1 MDAGKEYMR
10 MLEEEWKEMR
20 EEFSFLKE
28 ENINNLQKRDLP
40 GEKWFEV
47 YYKDQ
52 LFKTRMSNLGR
63 FKIGD
68 MIIERNDIRVP
79 FGQICIV
86 YKEVQSTKDK
96 RKNFIIV
103 RAIDVMRTTR
113 DYYGDGM
120 FELVSVDPT
129 VESKYPDPT
138 VESKY
143 PDPIVESKYPDPTV
157 ESKYPDPIVELAH
170 YEDDDIVVFNNDGEV
185 VKVYKT
191 KAECSKDLDIPYE
204 TIATG
209 IRRRCHVRG
218 LYRIYRGRDLNGV
231 TKIEPKYYQEIRL
244 YDPAGHFV
252 EEFED
257 YKSAANKCNANIG
270 TIRCLCHILEFSR
283 QCNGYLRWKK
293 DVGNAEVIEL
303 PKNTR
308 NNIRWVV
315 LDSNKNIIGYFTT
328 SKEVAELTDIS
339 KSVVTKVA
347 RGFKNHYYNGYY
359 IYREDK
365 YLKIYKYHE
374 EE

>member
-10 MLEEEWKEMR
+10 MLEEEWEEMR

-28 ENINNLQKRDLP
+28 ENINNLQKEDLP

-47 YYKDQ
+47 YYKDK

-63 FKIGD
+63 FKIGN

-96 RKNFIIV
+96 RKNFILV

-113 DYYGDGM
+113 DYYGDDM
-120 FELVSVDPT
+120 FE
-129 VESKYPDPT
+129 VEQSSTNPRTEQSSTNPRT
-138 VESKY
+138 EV
-143 PDPIVESKYPDPTV
+143 
-157 ESKYPDPIVELAH
+157 AH
-170 YEDDDIVVFNNDGEV
+170 YGDEDIVVFNNDGNIIG
-185 VKVYKT
+185 VYKT
-191 KAECSKDLDIPYE
+191 RLECSTDLDIPYK
-204 TIATG
+204 TISNG
-209 IRRRCHVRG
+209 IYIKCHI
-218 LYRIYRGRDLNGV
+218 LYKYRIFKGKDLTGV

-244 YDPAGHFV
+244 YDAAGHFV

-257 YKSAANKCNANIG
+257 VKAVENKYSMPITTVRGYCNKFN
-270 TIRCLCHILEFSR
+270 FSR
-283 QCNGYLRWKK
+283 QCNCYLMWKK
-293 DVGNAEVIEL
+293 DVGNAEVIDIPDETQ
-303 PKNTR
+303 NYS
-308 NNIRWVV
+308 RWVI
-315 LDSNKNIIGYFTT
+315 LDSNKNLIGYFNT
-328 SKEVAELTDIS
+328 SREVAKLIGINQSTA
-339 KSVVTKVA
+339 VKVA
-347 RGFKNHYYNGYY
+347 RGTVYKAGHFHSGYY